1 MDEEVLIELA
11 QVTGDTAVPFA
22 PMQTGLLVVMGW
34 CLRPTWVAGHGWS
47 TPGCSQAPELCL
59 GTCPPHTTKGP
70 AMMSSLFFL
79 PFFLSLNLDS
89 YFPCQRKR
97 IFQNIQLPV
106 ILSGRSKA
114 LAGRLVIKNKYSC
127 MKLLKI
133 WIKVQAGRQGVGTLS
148 GPPRLLLRVTL
159 GWGPAQSTLT
169 AAVTAH
175 RFEDWPTLCAPSL
188 WDAYTVR
195 DRPWPAPPSPG
206 CGLLEPQSPP
216 DSTKQRL
223 QRERACRCSA
233 ILIFILTFFPFSLC
247 PFACISLC
255 GHKNSTQFN
264 DRS

>member
-22 PMQTGLLVVMGW
+22 PVQTGLLVVMGW

-133 WIKVQAGRQGVGTLS
+133 
-148 GPPRLLLRVTL
+148 
-159 GWGPAQSTLT
+159 
-169 AAVTAH
+169 
-175 RFEDWPTLCAPSL
+175 
-188 WDAYTVR
+188 
-195 DRPWPAPPSPG
+195 
-206 CGLLEPQSPP
+206 
-216 DSTKQRL
+216 
-223 QRERACRCSA
+223 
-233 ILIFILTFFPFSLC
+233 
-247 PFACISLC
+247 
-255 GHKNSTQFN
+255 
-264 DRS
+264 